1 MKNDNLL
8 TEGNVFRVL
17 LKFSVPFLIANIIQ
31 ALYGAVDLMVIGWY
45 CAPESVAAV
54 STGTQVTQIIT
65 SMVSGLTLGSTIMVG
80 KYTGMKDEDRT
91 RKTIGTTLS
100 VFAVIAILLTI
111 VMLTFKGPILTA
123 LKTPAASM
131 KEANDYVT
139 ICFYG
144 IFFICGYNAIS
155 AVLRGYG
162 DSRRPMYFVAL
173 SCVLN
178 IIGDIMFV
186 KYLELGV
193 AGTAL
198 ATVLSQS
205 ISMICSIIYLNRSRF
220 IFTFSFKNLRI
231 DRSLAKELA
240 MVGIPISSQEC
251 MVRLSFLYLT
261 SVTNRL
267 GVNAAAAVGIASKYD
282 VFAMLPA
289 TSIASALAA
298 ITAQNYGAGKPER
311 ARQSRAAGIGF
322 SVLASS
328 LFFLWAQLSPQT
340 MIGLFNTNPD
350 IISAGI
356 PFFHSCSFDYLA
368 VSFVFCLNGFMN
380 GRSKTVFTM
389 ISCCFGA
396 LALRIPLIW
405 LAYTYCPDNL
415 FVIGSIA
422 PAVSGFMAVYTMGFV
437 LRQIRTDRAAVTG
450 LRLGDN
456 AV

>member
-1 MKNDNLL
+1 MKNHNLL
-8 TEGNVFRVL
+8 TEGNVFHVL
-17 LKFSVPFLIANIIQ
+17 LAFSVPFLIANVIQ

-45 CAPESVAAV
+45 CTPESVAAV

-65 SMVSGLTLGSTIMVG
+65 SMVSGLTLGGTILVG
-80 KYTGMKDEDRT
+80 KYTGMKDDERT
-91 RKTIGTTLS
+91 CRTIGTTLS
-100 VFAVIAILLTI
+100 VFAIVALVLTI
-111 VMLTFKGPILTA
+111 GMLIFRDTILTA
-123 LKTPAASM
+123 LRTPAASM
-131 KEANDYVT
+131 DEARQYVT
-139 ICFYG
+139 ICFCG

-155 AVLRGYG
+155 AILRGYG

-178 IIGDIMFV
+178 IAGDIIFV
-186 KYLELGV
+186 KYLKLGV

-205 ISMICSIIYLNRSRF
+205 ISMICSIVYLNRKKF
-220 IFTFSFKNLRI
+220 IFTFTLKNLRI
-231 DRSLAKELA
+231 DKDRLKELA

-298 ITAQNYGAGKPER
+298 ITAQNYGAGRPER
-311 ARQSRAAGIGF
+311 ARQSLAAGIGF
-322 SVLASS
+322 AVLASS
-328 LFFLWAQLSPQT
+328 VFFLWAQLSPHT
-340 MIGLFNTNPD
+340 MIGLFNTNSE
-350 IISAGI
+350 IIEAGI
-356 PFFHSCSFDYLA
+356 PFFQSCSFDYLA

-389 ISCCFGA
+389 VSCCFGA
-396 LALRIPLIW
+396 LVLRMPLIW

-415 FVIGSIA
+415 FVIGLIA
-422 PAVSGFMAVYTMGFV
+422 PAVSGFMAFYTLLFV
-437 LRQIRTDRAAVTG
+437 IRQLKQDGTERQKELTPRRV
-450 LRLGDN
+450 
-456 AV
+456 

>member
-65 SMVSGLTLGSTIMVG
+65 SLVSGLTLGSTIMVG

-91 RKTIGTTLS
+91 RRTIGTTLS

-111 VMLTFKGPILTA
+111 VMLTFKGPILAA
-123 LKTPAASM
+123 LKTPAASL

-186 KYLELGV
+186 KYLGLGV

-220 IFTFSFKNLRI
+220 IFTFSLKNLRI

-311 ARQSRAAGIGF
+311 ARQSLAAGIGF

>member
-111 VMLTFKGPILTA
+111 VMLIFKGPILAA
-123 LKTPAASM
+123 LKTPAASL

-186 KYLELGV
+186 KYLGLGV

-311 ARQSRAAGIGF
+311 ARQSLAAGIGF

>member
-186 KYLELGV
+186 KYLGLGV

-311 ARQSRAAGIGF
+311 ARQSLAAGIGF

>member
-111 VMLTFKGPILTA
+111 VMLIFKGPILAA
-123 LKTPAASM
+123 LKTPAASL
-131 KEANDYVT
+131 KEADDYVT

-186 KYLELGV
+186 KYLGLGV

-311 ARQSRAAGIGF
+311 ARQSLAAGIGF

>member
-8 TEGNVFRVL
+8 TEGNVFHVL
-17 LKFSVPFLIANIIQ
+17 LAFSVPFLVANVIQ

-45 CAPESVAAV
+45 CTPASVAAV

-65 SMVSGLTLGSTIMVG
+65 SMVSGLTLGGTILVG
-80 KYTGMKDEDRT
+80 KYTGMKDEERT
-91 RKTIGTTLS
+91 CRTIGTTLS
-100 VFAVIAILLTI
+100 VFAIVALVLTVGMLIFRDAILA
-111 VMLTFKGPILTA
+111 A

-131 KEANDYVT
+131 DEARQYVT
-139 ICFYG
+139 ICFCG

-155 AVLRGYG
+155 AILRGYG
-162 DSRRPMYFVAL
+162 DSRRPMYFVAM
-173 SCVLN
+173 SCLLN
-178 IIGDIMFV
+178 IAGDIIFV
-186 KYLELGV
+186 KYLGLGA

-205 ISMICSIIYLNRSRF
+205 ISMICSIVYLNRKKF
-220 IFTFSFKNLRI
+220 IFTFTLKNLRI
-231 DRSLAKELA
+231 DRDRLKELA

-311 ARQSRAAGIGF
+311 ARRSLTAGIGF
-322 SVLASS
+322 AVLASS
-328 LFFLWAQLSPQT
+328 VFFLWAQLSPQT

-350 IISAGI
+350 IIEAGI

-380 GRSKTVFTM
+380 GRSKTVLV
-389 ISCCFGA
+389 SCCFGA
-396 LALRIPLIW
+396 LALRMPLIW

-415 FVIGSIA
+415 FVIGLIA
-422 PAVSGFMAVYTMGFV
+422 PAVSGFMAVYTMLFV
-437 LRQIRTDRAAVTG
+437 IRQLRQDNSGRRKELT
-450 LRLGDN
+450 LRS
-456 AV
+456 V

>member
-111 VMLTFKGPILTA
+111 VMLTFKGPILAA
-123 LKTPAASM
+123 LKTPAASL

-144 IFFICGYNAIS
+144 ILFICGYNAIS

-186 KYLELGV
+186 KYLGLGV

-311 ARQSRAAGIGF
+311 ARQSLAAGIGF

>member
-186 KYLELGV
+186 KYLGLGV

-311 ARQSRAAGIGF
+311 ARQSLAAGIGF

-437 LRQIRTDRAAVTG
+437 LQQIRTDRAAVTG

>member
-91 RKTIGTTLS
+91 RRTIGTTLS

-111 VMLTFKGPILTA
+111 VMLIFKGPILAA
-123 LKTPAASM
+123 LKTPAASL

-186 KYLELGV
+186 KYLGLGV

-311 ARQSRAAGIGF
+311 ARQSLAAGIGF

>member
-91 RKTIGTTLS
+91 RRTIGTTLS

-131 KEANDYVT
+131 KEADDYVT

-186 KYLELGV
+186 KYLGLGV

-311 ARQSRAAGIGF
+311 ARQSLAAGIGF